1 MTDARAPSATTSVSA
16 PPSSK
21 AMFTSNPFSLALIT
35 WQVAMIL
42 LFSLCTTFS
51 SEYLPTGTSST
62 NSGVM
67 PAARYAMMQ
76 DTHVMMVVGC
86 EERTLRP
93 ESFSKYLH

>member
-1 MTDARAPSATTSVSA
+1 
-16 PPSSK
+16 
-21 AMFTSNPFSLALIT
+21 MFTSNPFSLALIT